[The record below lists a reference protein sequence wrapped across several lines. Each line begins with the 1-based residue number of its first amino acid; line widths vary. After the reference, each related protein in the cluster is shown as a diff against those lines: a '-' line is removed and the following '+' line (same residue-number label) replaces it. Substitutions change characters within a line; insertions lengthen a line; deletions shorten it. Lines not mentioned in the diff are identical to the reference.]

1 MSTTHPQ
8 AQPQARE
15 FESSAGPDYGH
26 ESTFDRYLS
35 KPGPG
40 EYNVPD
46 SKFTTGVGKFVTSKS
61 KNYIEQAVYAKAD
74 IPGPCSYSLPSV
86 ASRTGGRFSTANPK
100 SQVDWMVYEA
110 ASKPSPGQY
119 ALPSPLTTAPLSPN
133 NSTPFPH

>member
-1 MSTTHPQ
+1 MIASARDSMSNTHPPAAAQ
-8 AQPQARE
+8 AGE
-15 FESSAGPDYGH
+15 FQSSVGPDYGH

-74 IPGPCSYSLPSV
+74 IPGPCSYTLPSV
-86 ASRTGGRFSTANPK
+86 ASKTGGRFSTANPK

-119 ALPSPLTTAPLSPN
+119 CYYS
-133 NSTPFPH
+133 

>member
-1 MSTTHPQ
+1 M
-8 AQPQARE
+8 
-15 FESSAGPDYGH
+15 GPDYGH